1 VQLSAPKPP
10 IFNKFPESLKKIGFY
25 PALLFLIIL
34 IICIKNYTPG
44 TFLTGWDTLH
54 PEFNLSLYW
63 QRILGGV
70 WQEHQGL
77 GAVASQSHASE
88 IPRMVLYSLIDLFF
102 GLRFVRY
109 AYAFL
114 TLFLGS
120 FGVYFFLKDVLLR
133 RFEKAS
139 KLLGAFVG
147 ALFYLLNL
155 GTLQHFYVPL
165 EMFLTHFGFLG
176 WYMWSSSLFY
186 QTGKRKYLVLFF
198 LFTLFG
204 SSQAHTS
211 TLFYAFFIYFF
222 AYFLLILLTDLS
234 QKLSWRP
241 EYLKRTAIIFGA
253 TLIINFFWLLPNFYF
268 AVGHGGEVNMSKI
281 HGLFSNEAF
290 LANKKY
296 GGTQDVTILRSFLF
310 SWGEHTGNAQYGE
323 LLDEWILHLNSPGV
337 LILGYGLFIFACIG
351 VIASVVRREK
361 FGYGVFAF
369 FAIGIFFLFNVNPP
383 FGGLFVLMQNTVP
396 LFKEAFRFPFTKFS
410 IGLMFAYSAFF
421 GYALSWYANLFHKIT
436 QRILLPKFVRGSIL
450 VLVTS
455 LLIYYMWPA
464 FSGNLLSSSMRVD
477 IPKRYFE
484 MFKYFD
490 SQEGYGR
497 IADFPVHSFWGWVYY
512 DWIPANRGGY
522 QGAGFLWFGIKQP
535 LLNREFDRWNLLNE
549 QYYREMSYAVY
560 SRDPDLMTDV
570 LDKYKIRWLLVDESV
585 MIPAADS
592 KQLFY
597 PEIKK
602 LFAETQKISL
612 SRDFGQGLYV
622 YEYSSPQVMSRV
634 ESHDTFYPVGDVV
647 YKEPYDTVYSFY
659 NPYISGGEENFPYV
673 GVTNTDETVKEEYV
687 QNQGDVTFVNPKFIT
702 GDAILTGK
710 DESGEKS
717 ARVPLTAALERLPGN
732 AGLVFSI
739 NHVSSGEEL
748 MRTTFDGIDSG
759 SAVAMSVNGDPR
771 GLFINSAEFGKK
783 EVNFYYN
790 VGAPNS
796 LNIFTLKE
804 GNISIMGYTGELE
817 PCSDLYGMSSYEI
830 KRLEDGFT
838 LTGSGL
844 KACLTLPVTSVLD
857 SSEEVNVSNPYV
869 IKADVTPDNPYSI
882 CVFSN
887 KSGLCENY
895 YRDGV
900 HMFTVKGNVGDYF
913 LRFNS
918 NALGSN
924 SPVATT
930 FRNIKIYSVEN
941 TIASQIVLDE
951 LKVLTPFVS
960 EPYKIA
966 NNMSFG
972 GKATE
977 MDHYNRYCNLLQNQD
992 EMPNISGTPGVLTY
1006 SSAENAVC
1014 DSFPF
1019 PYLPQTTGYLLEV
1032 RAHNV
1037 AGAPLRMCLTNEF
1050 SKRCDLYV
1058 ELPKNPEMESYYYLI
1073 PPMGDEMGYTVN
1085 FSNLIFGSDYTEN
1098 QLESV
1103 RLSPI
1108 PYNYLR
1114 SFHTEVLPEN
1124 GKQLIVLNEAYEK
1137 GWTAFCGLVPCKAE
1151 HVTVNNW
1158 ANGWVF
1164 EGKRDASGIKF
1175 IFLPELLEYLGLLIL
1190 IPVAIFTFRYKE
1202 KFTEDKGDRDE

>member
-1 VQLSAPKPP
+1 VPKLST
-10 IFNKFPESLKKIGFY
+10 LKKLPKISFY
-25 PALLFLIIL
+25 PALLFSIIL
-34 IICIKNYTPG
+34 VISIKNYTPG

-54 PEFNLSLYW
+54 PEFNLSAYW
-63 QRILGGV
+63 NRILGGV

-88 IPRMVLYSLIDLFF
+88 IPRILIISIIDLFF
-102 GLRFVRY
+102 GLNFIRY

-114 TLFLGS
+114 MLFIGP

-133 RFEKAS
+133 KFQDSS
-139 KLLGAFVG
+139 KLLGAFSG

-176 WYMWSSSLFY
+176 WYMWSSSMFY

-204 SSQAHTS
+204 SAQAHTS

-222 AYFLLILLTDLS
+222 AYFLIVLLMDLS
-234 QKLSWRP
+234 QKLLWRP
-241 EYLKRTAIIFGA
+241 EYIKRAVIIFVS
-253 TLIINFFWLLPNFYF
+253 TLLINFFWLLPNFYF
-268 AVGHGGEVNMSKI
+268 VVNHGGEVNMSKI

-310 SWGEHTGNAQYGE
+310 SWGEHTGDAQYGE
-323 LLDEWILHLNSPGV
+323 LLDEWILHLDSPGV
-337 LILGYGLFIFACIG
+337 LMLGYGLFIFACIG
-351 VIASVVRREK
+351 VIASIIRREK

-410 IGLMFAYSAFF
+410 IGLMFAYGAFF
-421 GYALSWYANLFHKIT
+421 GYAMSWYASLFHKIT
-436 QRILLPKFVRGSIL
+436 RRILLPKFVRGAIL
-450 VLVTS
+450 TVVTGLLV
-455 LLIYYMWPA
+455 YYMWPA
-464 FSGNLLSSSMRVD
+464 FSGKLISPSMRVD

-484 MFKYFD
+484 MFKYFN
-490 SQEGYGR
+490 SQNVYGR
-497 IADFPVHSFWGWVYY
+497 VADFPVHSFWGWVYY
-512 DWIPANRGGY
+512 DWDPATRLGY

-535 LLNREFDRWNLLNE
+535 LMDREFDRWNLLNE

-560 SRDPDLMTDV
+560 SRDSELLTDV
-570 LDKYKIRWLLVDESV
+570 LDKYKIRWLLLDESV

-602 LFAETQKISL
+602 LFTETQKIVL
-612 SRDFGQGLYV
+612 NRDFGQGLAV
-622 YEYSSPQVMSRV
+622 YEYTPVQSISRV
-634 ESHDTFYPVGDVV
+634 ETFDTFYPVGDVV
-647 YKEPYDTVYSFY
+647 YKEPYDTVYSYY
-659 NPYISGGEENFPYV
+659 NPYISGGEESFPYV
-673 GVTNTDETVKEEYV
+673 GLTNTDETIKEEYI
-687 QNQGDVTFVNPKFIT
+687 QERGDFTFIDPKFIT
-702 GDAILTGK
+702 GDAILLGK

-717 ARVPLTAALERLPGN
+717 VRVPLTAMFERLPGDT
-732 AGLVFSI
+732 GLVFSV
-739 NHVSSGEEL
+739 NHISSGEEL
-748 MRTTFDGIDSG
+748 VRTVFDGIKSG
-759 SAVAMSVNGDPR
+759 SAVAMSINNDPR
-771 GLFINSAEFGKK
+771 GLFLNSFEYGKK
-783 EVNFYYN
+783 EVSFYYN
-790 VGAPNS
+790 IDAPNN
-796 LNIFTLKE
+796 LDIYTLKQSNVSVA
-804 GNISIMGYTGELE
+804 GSIGELE
-817 PCSDLYGMSSYEI
+817 PCSDLYGQSSYEVE
-830 KRLEDGFT
+830 RLEDGFT

-844 KACLTLPVTSVLD
+844 KACLTLPVASVLEGD
-857 SSEEVNVSNPYV
+857 AESGVSHPYV
-869 IKADVTPDNPYSI
+869 IEADITPASPYSI
-882 CVFSN
+882 CVFSS

-900 HMFTVKGNVGDYF
+900 HMFTIKGGIGDYF

-930 FRNIKIYSVEN
+930 FRNIKIYSVED
-941 TIASQIVLDE
+941 TVTSRVILDE

-960 EPYKIA
+960 EPYKVDK
-966 NNMSFG
+966 NTSFG
-972 GKATE
+972 GNAVD
-977 MDHYNRYCNLLQNQD
+977 MDHYYRYCNLMQNQD
-992 EMPNISGTPGVLTY
+992 EIPNVSGMPGILTY
-1006 SSAENAVC
+1006 SSVEDAVC

-1019 PYLPQTTGYLLEV
+1019 PYLPQNTGYILEI
-1032 RAHNV
+1032 RARNV
-1037 AGAPLRMCLTNEF
+1037 EGPPLRMCLTNEF

-1058 ELPKNPEMESYYYLI
+1058 ELPKNQSMKSYHYLI
-1073 PPMGDEMGYTVN
+1073 PPMGEEMGYTVN
-1085 FSNLIFGSDYTEN
+1085 FSNLVFGSDYTEN

-1103 RLSPI
+1103 RLSPV

-1114 SFHTEVLPEN
+1114 SFHTDVLPDPGE
-1124 GKQLIVLNEAYEK
+1124 QLVVLNEAYEN
-1137 GWTAFCGLVPCKAE
+1137 GWSAFCGIKLCNAK

-1164 EGKRDASGIKF
+1164 ETKRDVSGIKF
-1175 IFLPELLEYLGLLIL
+1175 IFWPELLEYLGLLVL
-1190 IPVAIFTFRYKE
+1190 IPVAVYSLRYKE
-1202 KFTEDKGDRDE
+1202 KPSEEKEDYEE

>member
-1 VQLSAPKPP
+1 VHIGFPKLPTFQKLP
-10 IFNKFPESLKKIGFY
+10 KIGLY
-25 PALLFLIIL
+25 PVLLFLIIL
-34 IICIKNYTPG
+34 VVCAKNYTPG

-63 QRILGGV
+63 NRILGGV

-88 IPRMVLYSLIDLFF
+88 IPRMLLLTAIDLFF
-102 GLRFVRY
+102 GLKFIRY

-114 TLFLGS
+114 MLFLGP
-120 FGVYFFLKDVLLR
+120 FGVYFFLKDVLLKK
-133 RFEKAS
+133 FQEPS
-139 KLLGAFVG
+139 KLLGAFTG

-176 WYMWSSSLFY
+176 WYMWSSSMFY

-222 AYFLLILLTDLS
+222 AYFLLVLLMDLS
-234 QKLSWRP
+234 QKLLWRP
-241 EYLKRTAIIFGA
+241 EYIKRTFIIIVS
-253 TLIINFFWLLPNFYF
+253 TLLINFFWLLPNFYF
-268 AVGHGGEVNMSKI
+268 AVKHGGEVNMSKI

-323 LLDEWILHLNSPGV
+323 LLGEWVSHLDSPGV
-337 LILGYGLFIFACIG
+337 LVLGYGMFIFTCMG
-351 VIASVVRREK
+351 VIVAIIKREK
-361 FGYGVFAF
+361 FGFGMFAF

-410 IGLMFAYSAFF
+410 IGLMFAYSVFF
-421 GYALSWYANLFHKIT
+421 GYALSWYSSLFHKIT
-436 QRILLPKFVRGSIL
+436 QRILLPKFVRGAIL
-450 VLVTS
+450 TAVTA

-464 FSGNLLSSSMRVD
+464 FSGNLISPSMRVD

-484 MFKYFD
+484 MFRYFD
-490 SQEGYGR
+490 SQDSYGR
-497 IADFPVHSFWGWVYY
+497 VADFPVHSFWGWVYY
-512 DWIPANRGGY
+512 DWDPATQLGY

-535 LLNREFDRWNLLNE
+535 LMNREFDRWNLLNE
-549 QYYREMSYAVY
+549 QYYREISYAVY
-560 SRDPDLMTDV
+560 SRDADLLTDV
-570 LDKYKIRWLLVDESV
+570 LDKYKVRWLLLDESV
-585 MIPAADS
+585 MIPAADG

-602 LFAETQKISL
+602 LFSETEKISL

-622 YEYSSPQVMSRV
+622 YEYAPPQAHSRV
-634 ESHDTFYPVGDVV
+634 ESYDTFYPVGDVV
-647 YKEPYDTVYSFY
+647 YKEPYDTIYSFY
-659 NPYISGGEENFPYV
+659 APYISGGEENFPYV
-673 GVTNTDETVKEEYV
+673 GITNTDETIKEEYV
-687 QNQGDVTFVNPKFIT
+687 QEQGEVTFINPKFIT

-710 DESGEKS
+710 DESGDKS
-717 ARVPLTAALERLPGN
+717 ARVPLTASLERLPGE
-732 AGLVFSI
+732 AGLRFSV
-739 NHVSSGEEL
+739 NPVSSSEKLLEMAFEEL
-748 MRTTFDGIDSG
+748 KEV

-771 GLFINSAEFGKK
+771 GIFMDAFEYGKK
-783 EVNFYYN
+783 EVSFYYN
-790 VGAPNS
+790 IGAPN
-796 LNIFTLKE
+796 NIDVYTLKKGE
-804 GNISIMGYTGELE
+804 VPVTGYAGELE

-830 KRLEDGFT
+830 RRLDDGFT
-838 LTGSGL
+838 LVGSGL
-844 KACLTLPVTSVLD
+844 KACLTVPVATVLAPGAE
-857 SSEEVNVSNPYV
+857 SGSAHPYV

-895 YRDGV
+895 YRDGA
-900 HMFTVKGNVGDYF
+900 HMFTIKGNVTDYF

-924 SPVATT
+924 NPVSTT
-930 FRNIKIYSVEN
+930 FRNIEIFSVEAAV
-941 TIASQIVLDE
+941 TTPLVLDE
-951 LKVLTPFVS
+951 AKVLTPFVS
-960 EPYKIA
+960 EPYKVA
-966 NNMSFG
+966 KNMSFG
-972 GKATE
+972 GRAVD
-977 MDHYNRYCNLLQNQD
+977 MDHYYRYCNLLQNQD
-992 EMPNISGTPGVLTY
+992 EMPKVSGTPDVLTY

-1019 PYLPQTTGYLLEV
+1019 PYLPQSTGYLLEV
-1032 RAHNV
+1032 RARNV
-1037 AGAPLRMCLTNEF
+1037 SGAPLRMCLTNEF

-1058 ELPKNPEMESYYYLI
+1058 ELPKNKSMESNYYLI
-1073 PPMGDEMGYTVN
+1073 PPMGEEMGYTVN

-1103 RLSPI
+1103 RLSPV

-1114 SFHTEVLPEN
+1114 SFHTGVLPEE
-1124 GKQLIVLNEAYEK
+1124 GKQLVVLNEAFEK
-1137 GWTAFCGLVPCKAE
+1137 GWTAFCGIMPCNAK
-1151 HVTVNNW
+1151 HITVNNW

-1164 EGKRDASGIKF
+1164 EGKKDVSGIKF
-1175 IFLPELLEYLGLLIL
+1175 IFLPELLEYLGLLVL
-1190 IPVAIFTFRYKE
+1190 VPVSIYVFKYKE
-1202 KFTEDKGDRDE
+1202 KSDGQEVYEK

>member
-1 VQLSAPKPP
+1 MHLGAPKLP
-10 IFNKFPESLKKIGFY
+10 IFDKTPKNLRKIGFY
-25 PALLFLIIL
+25 PTLLFLIIL

-63 QRILGGV
+63 QRIVGGV

-88 IPRMVLYSLIDLFF
+88 IPRMVLYTLINLLF
-102 GLRFVRY
+102 GLKFVRY

-120 FGVYFFLKDVLLR
+120 FGVYFFLRDVLLR
-133 RFEKAS
+133 RFEQPS
-139 KLLGAFVG
+139 KLLGSFVG

-155 GTLQHFYVPL
+155 GTLQHYYVPL
-165 EMFLTHFGFLG
+165 EMFLTHFGLLG

-186 QTGKRKYLVLFF
+186 QTGKRKYLVIFF

-204 SSQAHTS
+204 SSQEHTS

-241 EYLKRTAIIFGA
+241 EYIKRTLIIFLS
-253 TLIINFFWLLPNFYF
+253 TIVINFFWLLPNFYF
-268 AVGHGGEVNMSKI
+268 ALSHGGEVNMSKI

-310 SWGEHTGNAQYGE
+310 SWGEHTGNARYGE
-323 LLDEWILHLNSPGV
+323 LLGEWVLHLNSPGV
-337 LILGYGLFIFACIG
+337 LILGYGLFIFSCIG
-351 VIASVVRREK
+351 VIVSVVRREK

-369 FAIGIFFLFNVNPP
+369 FGIGIFFLFNVNPP
-383 FGGLFVLMQNTVP
+383 FGGLFVLMQNTIP

-410 IGLMFAYSAFF
+410 IGLMFAYSVFF
-421 GYALSWYANLFHKIT
+421 GYALSWYASLFHKIT
-436 QRILLPKFVRGSIL
+436 RRILLPKFVRGFIL
-450 VLVTS
+450 VVVTT
-455 LLIYYMWPA
+455 LLICYMWPV
-464 FSGNLLSSSMRVD
+464 FSGKLISPSMRVD
-477 IPKRYFE
+477 IPERYFE

-490 SQEGYGR
+490 GQDSYGR
-497 IADFPVHSFWGWVYY
+497 VADFPVHSFWGWVYY
-512 DWIPANRGGY
+512 DWNPATRLGY

-535 LLNREFDRWNLLNE
+535 LMNREFDRWNLLNE
-549 QYYREMSYAVY
+549 QYYREMSYAAY
-560 SRDPDLMTDV
+560 SRDPELLADV
-570 LDKYKIRWLLVDESV
+570 LAKYKIKWLLLDESV
-585 MIPAADS
+585 ITPAADS

-597 PEIKK
+597 PELKK
-602 LFAETQKISL
+602 LFAETQGISL
-612 SRDFGQGLYV
+612 SRDFGQGLSV
-622 YEYSSPQVMSRV
+622 YEYTPSQPQAKV
-634 ESHDTFYPVGDVV
+634 ETFDTFYPVGDVV
-647 YKEPYDTVYSFY
+647 YKEPFDTVYSFY
-659 NPYISGGEENFPYV
+659 KPYISAEEESFPYI
-673 GVTNTDETVKEEYV
+673 GITNTDETVKEEYV
-687 QNQGDVTFVNPKFIT
+687 QDQGEFIFLNPKFIS
-702 GDAILTGK
+702 GNAILSGK

-717 ARVPLTAALERLPGN
+717 ARVPLTAVLERLPGDQ
-732 AGLVFSI
+732 GLVFSTKQI
-739 NHVSSGEEL
+739 SSSEEL
-748 MRTTFDGIDSG
+748 MRSEFEGIKSG
-759 SAVAMSVNGDPR
+759 SAVAILVNNDAR
-771 GLFINSAEFGKK
+771 GMFFNPLEYGKK
-783 EVNFYYN
+783 EISFYYN
-790 VGAPNS
+790 IGAPNS
-796 LNIFTLKE
+796 ISIFTLKD
-804 GNISIMGYTGELE
+804 GDVPVMGYTGELE
-817 PCSDLYGMSSYEI
+817 PCIDLHGMSSYEI

-844 KACLTLPVTSVLD
+844 KACLTLPLVSVLEND
-857 SSEEVNVSNPYV
+857 IEAGASNPYV
-869 IKADVTPDNPYSI
+869 IKADITPDSPYSI

-900 HMFTVKGNVGDYF
+900 HMFTIKGDISDYF

-924 SPVATT
+924 VPVATT
-930 FRNIKIYSVEN
+930 FRNVKIYSVESVITSEV
-941 TIASQIVLDE
+941 TIDE
-951 LKVLTPFVS
+951 SNVLTPFVS
-960 EPYKIA
+960 EPYKVDK
-966 NNMSFG
+966 NMSFG
-972 GKATE
+972 GKAVD
-977 MDHYNRYCNLLQNQD
+977 MDHYHRYCNLIQNQD
-992 EMPNISGTPGVLTY
+992 EVPDISGVPGVLTY
-1006 SSAENAVC
+1006 SSVENAVC

-1019 PYLPQTTGYLLEV
+1019 PYLPQSTGYLLEV
-1032 RAHNV
+1032 RASNI

-1058 ELPKNPEMESYYYLI
+1058 ELPKNQSMTSYYYLI
-1073 PPMGDEMGYTVN
+1073 PPMGGEMGYTVN
-1085 FSNLIFGSDYTEN
+1085 FSNLVFGTDYTEN

-1103 RLSPI
+1103 RLSPV

-1114 SFHTEVLPEN
+1114 SFHTEVLPVA
-1124 GKQLIVLNEAYEK
+1124 GKQLVVLNEAYEK
-1137 GWTAFCGLVPCKAE
+1137 GWAAFCGLKPCNAK

-1164 EGKRDASGIKF
+1164 EGKSDASGIKF

-1190 IPVAIFTFRYKE
+1190 IPTAIFIFKYKE
-1202 KFTEDKGDRDE
+1202 KIIDDKGDTDE